1 MLTIISLVFFLP
13 SLHKELSFS
22 FHLVDTFQNCFSFN
36 SVDWKINEAKCAH
49 LQKLNKVFEDSS
61 DASIKNQVATS
72 IAHIYCG
79 HNIVAKTIHH
89 AVNITLTE
97 AITNNSHVQIPSS

>member
-1 MLTIISLVFFLP
+1 MLTIVSLVFFLP

-22 FHLVDTFQNCFSFN
+22 FHLVDTFQNRFSFN
-36 SVDWKINEAKCAH
+36 SVDWKIDEAKCTH
-49 LQKLNKVFEDSS
+49 LHKVFEDSS

-97 AITNNSHVQIPSS
+97 AITNNSHAQIPSS